1 MTQKNR
7 KALLSIVVL
16 LAVVLF
22 STALVTAQ
30 EQTEVGTPRATT
42 LIVDQL
48 DGRID
53 NPTQTNPYQAGT
65 RFNQG
70 LHQLAYSNMWEI
82 NTATGEQ
89 FPGLAAEMP
98 EALNDDYTSFRI
110 TLRDGLRWS
119 DGEPITTADMAFTI
133 DMVLATPEF
142 PYSGFLSQVVDS
154 YEVVDDL
161 TMILNTKRS
170 EPRLGYTLGVHI
182 WGDSFRL
189 VPKHIWEN
197 EDPAT
202 FQNYP
207 PVVSGPYTLADVDP
221 NGNWFLYDKRADWEH
236 TDVGQIFGEPGPEHV
251 LFRFYGTEERRIIAG
266 IQNQLDI
273 FTDISPEAWDILR
286 DANPNARAWH
296 ENFPWANFD
305 DPCERG
311 IVFSNSQE
319 PWDNQNVRWAM
330 ALATD
335 IKSVGLA
342 TFAGILRVSPLA
354 VPPVQVI
361 HDAFH
366 KPMREWMTEFAFDDG
381 YQPFDPNYAVDI
393 AAILAEQGVE
403 GLPDSE
409 EALVDLFGVGW
420 WKHDPGKATEMLQA
434 EGFTLDNGAWHKP
447 DGSPWQIT
455 INSPS
460 NFEVQ
465 SQRLAFAVA
474 DNWRDFGIDA
484 AVQQMDSGT
493 FWSQYS
499 RGEFDAGSYW
509 PGCGA
514 LPDSWD
520 LLDAFWHKRHIV
532 PIGQPA
538 PGNAMRYDSDALSGI
553 LDQIAPLPSDHP
565 DTIPL
570 LTEFEKQFVVERP
583 WLPMFGTSK
592 FVPVITTYWDG
603 LPTADYFYEGP
614 WWWWSL
620 FKYHMP
626 FIQPKSDG

>member
-1 MTQKNR
+1 M
-7 KALLSIVVL
+7 
-16 LAVVLF
+16 
-22 STALVTAQ
+22 
-30 EQTEVGTPRATT
+30 
-42 LIVDQL
+42 
-48 DGRID
+48 
-53 NPTQTNPYQAGT
+53 
-65 RFNQG
+65 
-70 LHQLAYSNMWEI
+70 
-82 NTATGEQ
+82 
-89 FPGLAAEMP
+89 
-98 EALNDDYTSFRI
+98 
-110 TLRDGLRWS
+110 
-119 DGEPITTADMAFTI
+119 
-133 DMVLATPEF
+133 
-142 PYSGFLSQVVDS
+142 
-154 YEVVDDL
+154 VDDL
-161 TMILNTKRS
+161 TIILNLKRS
-170 EPRLGYTLGVHI
+170 EPRLAYTLGVHI
-182 WGDSFRL
+182 WGDNFRM

-207 PVVSGPYTLADVDP
+207 PVGSGPYTMTDVDP
-221 NGNWFLYDKRADWEH
+221 NGNWFLYTKRDDWQH
-236 TDVGQIFGEPGPEHV
+236 TDVGQIYGEPGPEYV

-286 DANPNARAWH
+286 EGNPNARAWH
-296 ENFPWANFD
+296 ANFPYANFD

-311 IVFSNSQE
+311 IVFSNTQE

-366 KPMREWMTEFAFDDG
+366 KPMRDWMTEFAFEDG

-393 AAILAEQGVE
+393 AAILAPSKASRACPRAKRRWWISSASAG
-403 GLPDSE
+403 GSTIRIKPRRCCKPRASRWKM
-409 EALVDLFGVGW
+409 ALGTSRTAA
-420 WKHDPGKATEMLQA
+420 PGR
-434 EGFTLDNGAWHKP
+434 
-447 DGSPWQIT
+447 
-455 INSPS
+455 SPS
-460 NFEVQ
+460 T
-465 SQRLAFAVA
+465 RLQTSRCSRSAWPFAVA
-474 DNWRDFGIDA
+474 DNWRAFGIDA
-484 AVQQMDSGT
+484 TVQQMDGGT
-493 FWSQYS
+493 FWSNYS
-499 RGEFDAGSYW
+499 NGTFDAGSYW

-538 PGNAMRYDSDALSGI
+538 PGNNQRYESDALSSI
-553 LDQIAPLPSDHP
+553 LDQIAELPSDHP

-570 LTEFEKQFVVERP
+570 LTEFEKQFIVERP

-592 FVPVITTYWDG
+592 FVPVVTTYWDG
-603 LPTADYFYEGP
+603 MPTADNFYEGP